1 MASSSKTT
9 NAERRK
15 VIVGSSLGT
24 AFEWYDFHL
33 YGTLAPVIAKHFF
46 TGVSDS
52 AAFIFALL
60 TFAAGFVGRPFGSL
74 VFGRLGDVI
83 GRKATFLITIVL
95 MALPTFFVG
104 LLPGYAT
111 WGVAAPIILIAFRI
125 LQGLAAGG
133 EYGGALVYVAE
144 HSPAGR
150 RGQDTSW
157 INAMGATGIILALT
171 VVIVVR
177 TITGEEAFNEWA
189 WRLPFVL
196 SLVLFGISM
205 WIRMTLKESPVFAEM
220 KAAGKISNSPI
231 KEAFGNA
238 ANVKT
243 AVLLALGGTAAVG
256 VMAYTSQFYTQFFL
270 AKTLRIDPLIINEI
284 VIVAL
289 VVSTPVYIAFG
300 WLSDRIGRKP
310 VIMGGA
316 LIAAFSIQPAF
327 HGLTHF
333 GNPALEDVQKR
344 FPVVIQADRS
354 ECSFQFALLSAKN
367 FKSSCDVAQGVLS
380 DSMVNYDRAPSDGRG
395 TASIKIGDQVISSF
409 DGTRMTDAEFE
420 TRKDAF
426 QREVGAALAAHGYPK
441 SANSNEINKPMLIVI
456 VTFLLILYG
465 AIYSPIGAWMVELFP
480 SRIRYTAISLP
491 YNVGAGWVGG
501 FMPATAFAM
510 VAANGNV
517 YFGLWY
523 PIAVLVLAVVVGT
536 LFLPETKDVDLE
548 NISDAHRGR

>member
-1 MASSSKTT
+1 MASTIRVT
-9 NAERRK
+9 DAERRK
-15 VIVGSSLGT
+15 VLLGSSLGT

-33 YGTLAPVIAKHFF
+33 YGTLAPIIAKHFF
-46 TGVSDS
+46 TGVSES
-52 AAFIFALL
+52 AGFIFALL
-60 TFAAGFVGRPFGSL
+60 TFAAGFIGRPFGSL

-104 LLPGYAT
+104 LLPGYES
-111 WGVAAPIILIAFRI
+111 WGVAAPVILIVFRI

-144 HSPAGR
+144 HSPANR

-177 TITGEEAFNEWA
+177 SLTGEEVFNA
-189 WRLPFVL
+189 WGWRIPFIL

-205 WIRMTLKESPVFAEM
+205 WIRLTLKESPVFAEM
-220 KAAGKISNSPI
+220 KAAGKVSNSPV
-231 KEAFGNA
+231 KEAFGNL
-238 ANVKT
+238 ANVKL
-243 AVLLALGGTAAVG
+243 AVLLAFGGTAAVG

-270 AKTLRIDPLIINEI
+270 AKTLKIDPLIINEI
-284 VIVAL
+284 VIIAL
-289 VVSTPVYIAFG
+289 LISTPAYIALG

-316 LIAAFSIQPAF
+316 LIAALSIQPAF
-327 HGLTHF
+327 HNLTHY
-333 GNPALEDVQKR
+333 GNPALEAVQAKS
-344 FPVVIQADRS
+344 PVVISADQD
-354 ECSFQFALLSAKN
+354 ECSFQFALLSGKK
-367 FKSSCDVAQGVLS
+367 FKSSCDVAHGVLS
-380 DSMVNYDRAPSDGRG
+380 DQMVSYERKALEKAGVA
-395 TASIKIGDQVISSF
+395 TVQIGDQVVSSF
-409 DGTRMTDAEFE
+409 DGTALTDGEFDKRKKEFE
-420 TRKDAF
+420 G
-426 QREVGAALAAHGYPK
+426 EVKAALAAHGYPK
-441 SANSNEINKPMLIVI
+441 SANSSEVNKPMLILI
-456 VTFLLILYG
+456 VTCLLILY
-465 AIYSPIGAWMVELFP
+465 AAVYSPIGAWMVELFP

-523 PIAVLVLAVVVGT
+523 PITALVVALVIGT
-536 LFLPETKDVDLE
+536 LFLPETKNVDL
-548 NISDAHRGR
+548 NSVDGT